1 MDQKTRG
8 LVEFYIKKY
17 LNIAGIVFALV
28 LMVPTGAILA
38 TWNTLPG
45 EKLYPVKSYLEEVA
59 LKLVGDNFSA
69 RADLQTQFVDR
80 RFNETERLLAQSS
93 SEGLYNLALQI
104 QVTKREIVAAANGNE
119 VKDVVAAQEK
129 AEKFVVQLREYEQKL
144 EETKVGPSGSSSGS
158 TSTNVPSVP
167 ISKTNTTAP
176 AAPVAVVGG
185 KEAGSTPQATPKQP
199 AATPYYVKEETQE
212 EIEVEVKKVQDEIK
226 VVIEELEVTV
236 ENNNHRKK
244 ESERLESIKEEYE
257 KKKEEQEKKKEES
270 RDWNQKQE
278 DEEGKGE

>member
-8 LVEFYIKKY
+8 LTEFYIKKY

-45 EKLYPVKSYLEEVA
+45 EKLYPVKNYLEEVA

-158 TSTNVPSVP
+158 NNRYEPYVPAA
-167 ISKTNTTAP
+167 NTAP
-176 AAPVAVVGG
+176 QAPVAVVVV
-185 KEAGSTPQATPKQP
+185 KEVTRSPQATPAQP

-212 EIEVEVKKVQDEIK
+212 EIEVEVKKVQDEIIM
-226 VVIEELEVTV
+226 VIEELEVAV
-236 ENNNHRKK
+236 ENNNHRKEDK
-244 ESERLESIKEEYE
+244 RGFESIKEEFE
-257 KKKEEQEKKKEES
+257 KKKEEQQQKQEES
-270 RDWNQKQE
+270 QIWNQKKE
-278 DEEGKGE
+278 SEEGKGE